1 MLLSLPQVLVAFV
14 RDWLHFRRLA
24 NRFPGPPTLPIV
36 GNLFDCGLFP
46 DPWTLIK
53 WGLDDVMYRYPAGQ
67 IIMGPV
73 RMFLLSEVNDIQ
85 TLLMNSKNQSRP
97 KLIADALAYCLGKG
111 LVTINGNEWSLHN
124 KIMMPCF
131 HQNLLKTYVP
141 EFNRKSDVFIE
152 LLAEYANGDAFDV
165 KRMTETLGVDI
176 IFETLFGLPSNQQRN
191 PDQELFEFILTGQKE
206 ISHCIRSPWLY
217 LETIYKISPSG
228 RKAMENLKLGRKFIA
243 KVIEQ
248 RKVLHRS
255 KAECLLMK
263 RSFKTKKNTLD
274 APNHDSKSEVQV
286 ESNKKEYR
294 ILVDALLQESGNSLS
309 YESVLDELL
318 TVFLAGFDTTA
329 ITLQFALY
337 FLAKNPF
344 VQEKAVREL
353 RTVFGSAGSTEV
365 TPNSFF

>member
-111 LVTINGNEWSLHN
+111 LVTIN
-124 KIMMPCF
+124 
-131 HQNLLKTYVP
+131 
-141 EFNRKSDVFIE
+141 
-152 LLAEYANGDAFDV
+152 
-165 KRMTETLGVDI
+165 
-176 IFETLFGLPSNQQRN
+176 ETLFGLPSNQQRN